1 MLTRALD
8 CKEGEAMLHSH
19 NRETYENICELFK
32 SGSRVAAV
40 QPTGTGKSYLIM
52 QLVKDNPER
61 RFVICSPSN
70 YIFSQLTDVALQND
84 ISLANVTFMT
94 YMKLSQLD
102 ESEIMQMSFDYCV
115 LDEFHRCGSPEWQ
128 RGVQTLLSA
137 VPDAKILGT
146 TATPIRYLDS
156 GRNMAQEL
164 FGDVYA
170 VNMSLAEAIREH
182 ILPLPVYVTSWYSFK
197 GDIEQLEVK
206 AEQTGN
212 QRLKQVLAGKIAQA
226 KRMIAEL
233 DVGID
238 RIFEKHIPD
247 RTGKYIV
254 FCPNVERL
262 KQINDECDD
271 WLRKVNT
278 EIHKYAVYSENSAS
292 QKQFDEFKSDN
303 DKSAIK
309 LLFCVDMLNE
319 GVHFDD
325 IDGVIMLRATKSA
338 NVFYQQLG
346 RALACSEKNKRPVI
360 FDIVNNFETG
370 DTAQQYASIMEIART
385 SGEIYDD
392 EIEFELYD
400 YVRDIRDILSELND
414 TFSNSWEL
422 NFELMKE
429 YFDKYGHFPET
440 NASYDGVLIGK
451 WAAYQ
456 RVLNNQK
463 KLPQDRVDKLNEIG
477 FPWDIRES
485 NWLAAF
491 SDLEELTQLLG
502 HFPKK
507 SEFKGANEYLSA
519 WLNTQ
524 RMAYRNG
531 SLEQEKAQKLI
542 SLGCKMKI
550 NSTSS
555 WDERF
560 EQLKKFVEQNGRFPA
575 NEDNKTSK
583 ELKALNT
590 WQNSQRNAF
599 LGGKLTDEHKK
610 KLDSIGFAWSKQ
622 DEKWE
627 YRFRLLEDFYHKNNR
642 LPEADVIV
650 QGVKLCAW
658 HAVQMRSFK
667 DGKLSEQRVK
677 RYKDSGVPLEARNAD
692 RKKETW
698 TNNYNSYLSFIQTHS
713 RKPSVGERAQGLD
726 LYKWSYDQVKFIR
739 QNRLTP
745 EQIEKL
751 KAVGITSRGR

>member
-19 NRETYENICELFK
+19 NRETYENICELFRT
-32 SGSRVAAV
+32 GIRVAAV

-52 QLVKDNPER
+52 QLVKDNPEC

-70 YIFSQLTDVALQND
+70 YIFSQLTDVALQNG

-102 ESEIMQMSFDYCV
+102 ESEIAQITADYCV

-128 RGVQTLLSA
+128 RGVQTLLSVA
-137 VPDAKILGT
+137 PNAKILGT

-156 GRNMAQEL
+156 GRNMAEEL
-164 FGDVYA
+164 FGNVYA

-197 GDIEQLEVK
+197 GDIEQLEAK

-212 QRLKQVLAGKIAQA
+212 PRLKQVLAGKITQA

-262 KQINDECDD
+262 RQIHDECNN
-271 WLRKVNT
+271 WLKRVNT
-278 EIHKYAVYSENSAS
+278 DIHKYAVYSENNAS

-385 SGEIYDD
+385 SGEVYDD

-422 NFELMKE
+422 NFELLKE
-429 YFDKYGHFPET
+429 YVDIYGKFPET
-440 NASYDGVLIGK
+440 SASYDGVLIGK
-451 WAAYQ
+451 WCASQ

-463 KLPQDRVDKLNEIG
+463 KLTQDRVEKLNEIG
-477 FPWDIRES
+477 FPWDIRGL

-491 SDLEELTQLLG
+491 CDLEELTHLLG

-507 SEFKGANEYLSA
+507 SELKGGNEYLSG

-524 RMAYRNG
+524 RMAYRSG
-531 SLEQEKAQKLI
+531 SLEEDKAQKLI

-550 NSTSS
+550 NSTMS

-560 EQLKKFVEQNGRFPA
+560 EQLKSFVEQNGRFPA

-599 LGGKLTDEHKK
+599 LAGKLSGDHKQ
-610 KLDSIGFAWSKQ
+610 KLDSIGFAWNKQ
-622 DEKWE
+622 DAKWE
-627 YRFRLLEDFYHKNNR
+627 HSFKLLEDFYHTNNR
-642 LPEADVIV
+642 LPEADVVIE
-650 QGVKLCAW
+650 GVKLCAW
-658 HAVQMRSFK
+658 HAIQLRLYKS
-667 DGKLSEQRVK
+667 GKLTEQRVK
-677 RYKDSGVPLEARNAD
+677 RYIDSGVPLEARNAD

-698 TNNYNSYLSFIQTHS
+698 TNNYNSYLNFIQTHS

-739 QNRLTP
+739 SNRL
-745 EQIEKL
+745 QIEKL

>member
-1 MLTRALD
+1 M
-8 CKEGEAMLHSH
+8 
-19 NRETYENICELFK
+19 
-32 SGSRVAAV
+32 
-40 QPTGTGKSYLIM
+40 
-52 QLVKDNPER
+52 
-61 RFVICSPSN
+61 
-70 YIFSQLTDVALQND
+70 
-84 ISLANVTFMT
+84 
-94 YMKLSQLD
+94 
-102 ESEIMQMSFDYCV
+102 
-115 LDEFHRCGSPEWQ
+115 
-128 RGVQTLLSA
+128 QTLLKA

-156 GRNMAQEL
+156 VRNMAQEL

-197 GDIEQLEVK
+197 GDIEQLEAK

-212 QRLKQVLAGKIAQA
+212 PRLKQVLAGKIAQA

-262 KQINDECDD
+262 KQISDECGE
-271 WLRKVNT
+271 WLKRVNT
-278 EIHKYAVYSENSAS
+278 KLHKYAVYSENSAS

-385 SGEIYDD
+385 SGEVYDD

-414 TFSNSWEL
+414 TFANSWEL
-422 NFELMKE
+422 NFELLKE
-429 YFDKYGHFPET
+429 YTEKYGHFPET
-440 NASYDGVLIGK
+440 SASYDGVLIGK

-456 RVLNNQK
+456 RFLNNQK
-463 KLPQDRVDKLNEIG
+463 KLPQDRADKLNEIG

-485 NWLAAF
+485 NWLTAYGELA
-491 SDLEELTQLLG
+491 ELTQLLG

-507 SEFKGANEYLSA
+507 SEFKGGKEYLSA
-519 WLNTQ
+519 WLNGQ
-524 RMAYRNG
+524 RMAYRSG
-531 SLEQEKAQKLI
+531 TLEQDKAQKLI

-610 KLDSIGFAWSKQ
+610 KLDPIGFAWSKQ

-642 LPEADVIV
+642 LPEADVVIE
-650 QGVKLCAW
+650 GVKLCAW

-677 RYKDSGVPLEARNAD
+677 RYKDSGVPLEARNTD

>member
-1 MLTRALD
+1 
-8 CKEGEAMLHSH
+8 MLHSH
-19 NRETYENICELFK
+19 NRQTYKRICELFEN
-32 SGSRVAAV
+32 GSRVAAV

-52 QLVKDNPER
+52 QLVKDNQSS

-70 YIFSQLTDVALQND
+70 FIFSQLTQIAQSYN
-84 ISLANVTFMT
+84 ISLDNVTFMT

-102 ESEIMQMSFDYCV
+102 ESEISQISADFCV

-128 RGVQTLLSA
+128 RGVQTLLSS
-137 VPDAKILGT
+137 VLNAKILGT

-164 FGDVYA
+164 FSENYA

-197 GDIEQLEVK
+197 GDIEQLEAK
-206 AEQTGN
+206 AEQSGN
-212 QRLKQVLAGKIAQA
+212 PRLKSVLAGKIARA
-226 KRMIAEL
+226 KRMISEL

-247 RTGKYIV
+247 RAGKYIV

-262 KQINDECDD
+262 GQIETECSD
-271 WLRKVNT
+271 WLKKVNT
-278 EIHKYAVYSENSAS
+278 NIHKYSVYSENNTS

-303 DKSAIK
+303 DTSAIK
-309 LLFCVDMLNE
+309 LLFCIDMLNE

-346 RALACSEKNKRPVI
+346 RALACSEKKKHPVI

-385 SGEIYDD
+385 SGEIFDD

-400 YVRDIRDILSELND
+400 YVRDIRDILTELND
-414 TFSNSWEL
+414 TFANSWDL
-422 NFELMKE
+422 NFELLKE
-429 YFDKYGHFPET
+429 YHSKYGTFPET
-440 NASYDGVLIGK
+440 AASYDGVLIGK
-451 WAAYQ
+451 WAAHQ
-456 RVLNNQK
+456 RVMNNQN
-463 KLPQDRVDKLNEIG
+463 KLPADKVEKLNSIG
-477 FPWDIRES
+477 FPWDIHEL
-485 NWLAAF
+485 NWLTAYGE
-491 SDLEELTQLLG
+491 LEQLTQLLG

-507 SEFKGANEYLSA
+507 SELKDSKQYLYA
-519 WLNTQ
+519 WLNSQ
-524 RMAYRNG
+524 RIAYRAG
-531 SLEQEKAQKLI
+531 LLDKVKSQMLI

-550 NSTSS
+550 NSTMS
-555 WDERF
+555 WDDRF
-560 EQLKKFVEQNGRFPA
+560 EQLKQFTAKNGRFPA
-575 NEDNKTSK
+575 NEDSKASK

-590 WQNSQRNAF
+590 WQSSQRSAF
-599 LGGKLTDEHKK
+599 INGKLSAEHKK
-610 KLDSIGFAWSKQ
+610 MLDSIGFAWSKQ

-627 YRFRLLEDFYHKNNR
+627 QSFRLLEDFYHRNHK
-642 LPEADVIV
+642 LPESDVVV
-650 QGVKLCAW
+650 QGVRLCAW
-658 HAVQMRSFK
+658 HTVQLRQYKS
-667 DGKLSEQRVK
+667 GKLSEQRVK
-677 RYKDSGVPLEARNAD
+677 RYLDSGVPLEARSKD
-692 RKKETW
+692 RKSETW
-698 TNNYNSYLSFIQTHS
+698 TNNYNSYRDFVEAHS
-713 RKPSVGERAQGLD
+713 RKPSVGERSKGLD

-745 EQIEKL
+745 KQIELL
-751 KAVGITSRGR
+751 KAVGITSQGR

>member
-1 MLTRALD
+1 
-8 CKEGEAMLHSH
+8 MLHSH
-19 NRETYENICELFK
+19 NRQTYKRICELFEN
-32 SGSRVAAV
+32 GSRVAAV

-52 QLVKDNPER
+52 QLVKDNQSS

-70 YIFSQLTDVALQND
+70 FIFSQLTQIAQSYN
-84 ISLANVTFMT
+84 ISLDNVTFMT

-102 ESEIMQMSFDYCV
+102 ESEISQISADLCV
-115 LDEFHRCGSPEWQ
+115 LDKFHRCGSPEWQ
-128 RGVQTLLSA
+128 RGVQTLLSS
-137 VPDAKILGT
+137 VLNAKILGT

-164 FGDVYA
+164 FSENYA
-170 VNMSLAEAIREH
+170 VNMSLAEAIRKH

-197 GDIEQLEVK
+197 GDIEQLEAK
-206 AEQTGN
+206 AEQSGN
-212 QRLKQVLAGKIAQA
+212 PRLKRVLADKIAQA
-226 KRMIAEL
+226 KRMISEL

-247 RTGKYIV
+247 RAGKYIV

-262 KQINDECDD
+262 GQIETECSD
-271 WLRKVNT
+271 WLKKVNT
-278 EIHKYAVYSENSAS
+278 NIHKYSVYYENNTS

-303 DKSAIK
+303 DTSAIK
-309 LLFCVDMLNE
+309 LLFCIDMLNE

-346 RALACSEKNKRPVI
+346 RAPACSEKKKHPVI

-385 SGEIYDD
+385 SGEIFDD

-400 YVRDIRDILSELND
+400 YVRDIRDILTELND
-414 TFSNSWEL
+414 TFANSWDL
-422 NFELMKE
+422 NFELLKE
-429 YFDKYGHFPET
+429 YHSKYGTFPET
-440 NASYDGVLIGK
+440 AASYDGVLIGK

-463 KLPQDRVDKLNEIG
+463 KLPQDRADKLNEIG

-485 NWLAAF
+485 SWLSAYG
-491 SDLEELTQLLG
+491 DLAELTQLLG

-507 SEFKGANEYLSA
+507 SELKGGKEYLSA
-519 WLNTQ
+519 WLNGQ
-524 RMAYRNG
+524 RMAYRSG
-531 SLEQEKAQKLI
+531 SLEEEKAQKLI

-590 WQNSQRNAF
+590 WQNSQRNAL
-599 LGGKLTDEHKK
+599 LGGKLTDEHKQR
-610 KLDSIGFAWSKQ
+610 LDSIGFAWSKQ

-642 LPEADVIV
+642 LPEADIIV

-658 HAVQMRSFK
+658 HAVQLRSFK
-667 DGKLSEQRVK
+667 DGKISEQRVK
-677 RYKDSGVPLEARNAD
+677 RYKDSGVPLEAKNTD

-713 RKPSVGERAQGLD
+713 RKPGVGERAQGLD

>member
-1 MLTRALD
+1 
-8 CKEGEAMLHSH
+8 MLHSH

-32 SGSRVAAV
+32 TGNRVAAV

-52 QLVKDNPER
+52 QLVKDNPEC
-61 RFVICSPSN
+61 RFIICSPSN
-70 YIFSQLTDVALQND
+70 YIFSQLTDVALQNG

-94 YMKLSQLD
+94 YMKLSQLGK
-102 ESEIMQMSFDYCV
+102 SEIEHMSFDYCV

-128 RGVQTLLSA
+128 RGVQTLLDA

-164 FGDVYA
+164 FGENYA
-170 VNMSLAEAIREH
+170 VNMSLSEAIRRH
-182 ILPLPVYVTSWYSFK
+182 ILPMPVYVTSWYSFK
-197 GDIEQLEVK
+197 GDIEHLEAK
-206 AEQTGN
+206 AEQSGN
-212 QRLKQVLAGKIAQA
+212 PRLKRVLTGKIAQA

-247 RTGKYIV
+247 RAGKYIV

-262 KQINDECDD
+262 GQIETECSD
-271 WLRKVNT
+271 WLNRVNT
-278 EIHKYAVYSENSAS
+278 NIHKYAVYSENNSS
-292 QKQFDEFKSDN
+292 QKQFDEFKNDN
-303 DKSAIK
+303 DISAIK

-385 SGEIYDD
+385 NGDIYDD

-422 NFELMKE
+422 NFELLKE
-429 YFDKYGHFPET
+429 FHDKYGHFPET

-456 RVLNNQK
+456 RVLNNQN
-463 KLPQDRVDKLNEIG
+463 KLSADKVEKLNSIS
-477 FPWDIRES
+477 FPWDIRGS

-507 SEFKGANEYLSA
+507 SELKGGNKYLSS

-524 RMAYRNG
+524 RIAYRSG
-531 SLEQEKAQKLI
+531 SLEEEKAKKLI

-550 NSTSS
+550 NSTVS
-555 WDERF
+555 WEDRF
-560 EQLKKFVEQNGRFPA
+560 EQLKQFKEQNDRFPA
-575 NEDNKTSK
+575 NEDSKISK

-590 WQNSQRNAF
+590 WQNSQRSAF
-599 LGGKLTDEHKK
+599 LNGKLSAEHKK
-610 KLDSIGFAWSKQ
+610 LLDSIGFAWSKQ

-627 YRFRLLEDFYHKNNR
+627 RSFRLLEDFYHKNHK
-642 LPEADVIV
+642 LPESDVV
-650 QGVKLCAW
+650 VHGVRLCAW
-658 HAVQMRSFK
+658 HTVQLRQYKS
-667 DGKLSEQRVK
+667 GKLSEQRVK
-677 RYKDSGVPLEARNAD
+677 RYIESGVPLEARSKD
-692 RKKETW
+692 RKSETW
-698 TNNYNSYLSFIQTHS
+698 SKNYNSYRDFIETHS
-713 RKPSVGERAQGLD
+713 RKPSVGERSQGLD

-739 QNRLTP
+739 NNRLTP
-745 EQIEKL
+745 QQIELL
-751 KAVGITSRGR
+751 KVVGITSQGR